1 MTCRKT
7 SIPANYAY
15 TVPKNYPTDP
25 KDILIRVEED
35 ATQGGKAYFQI
46 LHTFMGTLGFEE
58 DMSRGII
65 IQLMTLGKLR
75 IDGEE
80 GSKRYELVREE
91 DLLSEPEA
99 KALFDDFIASQ
110 VKPTIAKP
118 KAAPPPENPA
128 AKSKTIS
135 ISVQRPR

>member
-1 MTCRKT
+1 MR
-7 SIPANYAY
+7 PNYNL

-25 KDILIRVEED
+25 KDILIRVEES
-35 ATQGGKAYFQI
+35 AAQGGKAYFQI
-46 LHTFMGTLGFEE
+46 LHAFMGSLRFEE
-58 DMSRGII
+58 DMARDII

-99 KALFDDFIASQ
+99 KALFSDFIASQ
-110 VKPTIAKP
+110 VKR
-118 KAAPPPENPA
+118 PPPPKPAPAPQENPA

-135 ISVQRPR
+135 ISVNRPR

>member
-1 MTCRKT
+1 MEAKH
-7 SIPANYAY
+7 SNYDLN
-15 TVPKNYPTDP
+15 VPKNYPTDP
-25 KDILIRVEED
+25 KDILIRVEES
-35 ATQGGKAYFQI
+35 AEQGGKAFFQI
-46 LHTFMGTLGFEE
+46 LHTFMGTLQFEE
-58 DMSRGII
+58 DMARAII

-75 IDGEE
+75 IDAER

-110 VKPTIAKP
+110 AKPPPPPPKPTP
-118 KAAPPPENPA
+118 QENPA
-128 AKSKTIS
+128 AKNKTIS

>member
-1 MTCRKT
+1 
-7 SIPANYAY
+7 
-15 TVPKNYPTDP
+15 
-25 KDILIRVEED
+25 
-35 ATQGGKAYFQI
+35 
-46 LHTFMGTLGFEE
+46 MGTLQFEE
-58 DMSRGII
+58 DIARAII

-75 IDGEE
+75 IDGER

-110 VKPTIAKP
+110 VKP
-118 KAAPPPENPA
+118 PPPPKPTPREKPA
-128 AKSKTIS
+128 AKNKTIS

>member
-1 MTCRKT
+1 M
-7 SIPANYAY
+7 
-15 TVPKNYPTDP
+15 PKNYPTDP
-25 KDILIRVEED
+25 KDILIRVEES
-35 ATQGGKAYFQI
+35 AEQGGKAYFQI
-46 LHTFMGTLGFEE
+46 LHTFMGTLQYEE
-58 DMSRGII
+58 DMARAII

-75 IDGEE
+75 IDGEG

-110 VKPTIAKP
+110 IKR
-118 KAAPPPENPA
+118 PPPPKPAPQENPA

-135 ISVQRPR
+135 ISLNRPR